1 MENARCVGWVGS
13 SGLGRRHLLYPRY
26 RYTHARSSLVFLKIA
41 IADASSRSCRPGSKR
56 RRLAIA
62 HRRSSRAD
70 RSTSGQHPCVISY
83 SSGCVLGVVN
93 ERRKAVAS
101 HRSVSLF
108 ILPSSAFFAP
118 SFFRMPRIRTI
129 RAFKRSLERRREL
142 SRIIG
147 GISRSKWPKRAGFR
161 DDRRWIHAAGS
172 RDFSPRKVRRDTKRN
187 KD

>member
-62 HRRSSRAD
+62 HRRSSGAD
-70 RSTSGQHPCVISY
+70 RSTSGQHPCAISY

-93 ERRKAVAS
+93 GRRKAVAC
-101 HRSVSLF
+101 HHSVSLF

-118 SFFRMPRIRTI
+118 SFLQCIRTI

-147 GISRSKWPKRAGFR
+147 GISKSKWPKHAFP
-161 DDRRWIHAAGS
+161 RR
-172 RDFSPRKVRRDTKRN
+172 SPLDTRRGILRFLATQSDRDTKRN